1 MARKGARSVFRIFHR
16 NPLKRPKLDDGIQ
29 GNPRKLKTFFLV
41 EEGFLYVYMLFNTA
55 NVTVDL
61 RLPNAI
67 KASPGKGAATD

>member
-1 MARKGARSVFRIFHR
+1 
-16 NPLKRPKLDDGIQ
+16 LDDGIQ

-41 EEGFLYVYMLFNTA
+41 EEGFIYVSMLFNTA

-67 KASPGKGAATD
+67 KASPRKGAATD

>member
-1 MARKGARSVFRIFHR
+1 
-16 NPLKRPKLDDGIQ
+16 LDDGIQ
-29 GNPRKLKTFFLV
+29 GNPRKLKTFFLGIAWSCVSADLEV
-41 EEGFLYVYMLFNTA
+41 EEAFLYVSMLFNTA